1 MVHFGEVWKTWS
13 LRSNSVTRQV
23 RFNRTKMGGQ
33 CPNSNAT
40 FWVIIKQ
47 CDVLWQIVVSCVVW
61 CIHNAFWHSTQFVT
75 LKSKTFAVFSKR
87 NGFAVLWCVSPNEGI
102 GDQESEMVAR
112 CLNVVSVRICSTVGG
127 NSFSCSKWPNDTT
140 VHRDTNVVQGP
151 YHINHL
157 GLIHIALPKP
167 ANQANQDIHTRTQP
181 PSLLTSAADKIN
193 DCFAWRHFQV
203 FNYVQLH
210 LIRQGRNVDDVF
222 FFLGIVH

>member
-1 MVHFGEVWKTWS
+1 MLCEFCAAKHLFPS
-13 LRSNSVTRQV
+13 SPSFLH
-23 RFNRTKMGGQ
+23 
-33 CPNSNAT
+33 
-40 FWVIIKQ
+40 
-47 CDVLWQIVVSCVVW
+47 VLWQIVVSCVVW

-75 LKSKTFAVFSKR
+75 LKSKTFAVFCKR

-181 PSLLTSAADKIN
+181 PSLLTSAVTKLTTVSPGGTFKSSTTFSYIS
-193 DCFAWRHFQV
+193 
-203 FNYVQLH
+203 YVKEEM
-210 LIRQGRNVDDVF
+210 
-222 FFLGIVH
+222 

>member
-1 MVHFGEVWKTWS
+1 MSFGKLLSLVWSGASIMLFGTVLNLLPLKVRLLQS
-13 LRSNSVTRQV
+13 LV
-23 RFNRTKMGGQ
+23 
-33 CPNSNAT
+33 
-40 FWVIIKQ
+40 
-47 CDVLWQIVVSCVVW
+47 
-61 CIHNAFWHSTQFVT
+61 
-75 LKSKTFAVFSKR
+75 KR

>member
-1 MVHFGEVWKTWS
+1 MSFGKLLSLVWSGASIMLFGTVLNLLPLKVRLLQS
-13 LRSNSVTRQV
+13 LV
-23 RFNRTKMGGQ
+23 
-33 CPNSNAT
+33 
-40 FWVIIKQ
+40 
-47 CDVLWQIVVSCVVW
+47 
-61 CIHNAFWHSTQFVT
+61 
-75 LKSKTFAVFSKR
+75 KR

-222 FFLGIVH
+222 FFFMHCALMVIKSLAREMSWHVFWWLIRCII